1 MLLTHGYSVK
11 SLRAVYQKKNKIA
24 SVSFEV
30 FYSRLKNILAR
41 VQRRPN
47 CFREESIGKSTLPQE
62 QVQLECGSMPNV
74 MAALPNIGSLL
85 CSTPQS
91 LANAHY

>member
-11 SLRAVYQKKNKIA
+11 SLGAVHQKKKNKIA
-24 SVSFEV
+24 SVSFDV

-41 VQRRPN
+41 VQRN

-62 QVQLECGSMPNV
+62 QVQLLRSRAIAMKETIRKPEKF
-74 MAALPNIGSLL
+74 
-85 CSTPQS
+85 T
-91 LANAHY
+91 